1 MSKFVSF
8 GELLLRLSPNDYD
21 RFIQSQSFCATFG
34 GAEANFAVAL
44 SRYGHDAFFVS
55 KFPAHEIGEMAICD
69 LNKYG
74 VNTDYVARG
83 GERMGIFFCE
93 KGASQRPSKVIYDRK
108 NASIATAKPEEFN
121 WKEILKDAAWFHVSG
136 ITVALS
142 EACRQMTLEAVKA
155 AQEMG
160 VMVSVDL
167 NYRKKLWTSE
177 QAGKAM
183 TEIVKYTDVLV
194 GNEEDADM
202 VFGIKAP
209 DTDVE
214 GGKLH
219 RAGYEAVAQE
229 LKHKFPNLK
238 YVGITL
244 RESISASENGWS
256 GMLYDGEKS
265 YLSKKYL
272 IKIVD
277 RIGGG
282 DSFCSGLAYALEAGY
297 APQDAVEFAV
307 AASCLKQTINF
318 DYNLITV
325 DEVKAL
331 AGGDAS
337 GRVQR

>member
-1 MSKFVSF
+1 MSKFVSC
-8 GELLLRLSPNDYD
+8 GELLLRLSPKEYD
-21 RFIQSQSFCATFG
+21 RFIQAQDFCATFG

-44 SRYGHDAFFVS
+44 SRYGHDAYFVS
-55 KFPAHEIGEMAICD
+55 KLPAHAIGEMAVCN

-74 VNTDYVARG
+74 VKTDYVVRG
-83 GERMGIFFCE
+83 GERVGIFFCE

-108 NASIATAKPEEFN
+108 NASIATASPGEFN
-121 WKEILKDAAWFHVSG
+121 WREIFGGASWFHLSG
-136 ITVALS
+136 ITAALS
-142 EACRQMTLEAVKA
+142 DTCRQIALEAVKT
-155 AQEMG
+155 AQSMG
-160 VMVSVDL
+160 VTVSVDL
-167 NYRKKLWTSE
+167 NYRKKLWTRE
-177 QAGKAM
+177 QAEAAM
-183 TEIVKYTDVLV
+183 TEIVRHTDVLV

-209 DTDVE
+209 DTDVDN
-214 GGKLH
+214 GMLY
-219 RAGYEAVAQE
+219 RAGYEIVAQE
-229 LKHKFPNLK
+229 LKKKFSNLK

-256 GMLYDGEKS
+256 GLLYDGKKS
-265 YLSKKYL
+265 YLSRKYL

-277 RIGGG
+277 RVGGG

-297 APQDAVEFAV
+297 APQDAVEFAS

-318 DYNLITV
+318 DYNLVTV

-331 AGGDAS
+331 AGGDMS